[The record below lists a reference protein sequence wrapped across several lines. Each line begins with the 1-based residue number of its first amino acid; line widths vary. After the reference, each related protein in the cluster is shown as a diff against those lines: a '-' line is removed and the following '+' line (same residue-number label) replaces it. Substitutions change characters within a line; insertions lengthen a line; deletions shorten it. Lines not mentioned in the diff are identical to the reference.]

1 MRILREN
8 ESKAMVYKDEL
19 KLKGGTDIDPTQI
32 KLELNLLQ
40 RKYDLLEDR
49 ENQIQKLISIYAKKN
64 NSKDLNGFIGELS
77 KILTSKP
84 KK

>member
-1 MRILREN
+1 ML
-8 ESKAMVYKDEL
+8 YKYDF
-19 KLKGGTDIDPTQI
+19 KIKVVTDIDPNQI